1 MACTLGHRCVSFI
14 SPTRRATIKRLI
26 AYQPHGMLSP
36 PGISRS
42 CPHCLRRFVHARAV
56 AGQKYLSP
64 FCVIAT
70 RSAAPCSQRMVLA
83 RTVRW
88 SWRIN
93 CFGFPLP
100 AEWETYLM
108 VVLFGCQCP
117 RRGITSPRRVFV
129 VLLHPLKSA
138 PSLTSQRE
146 SLKYKVQIKFFILF
160 SRTDIFWDMADCD
173 MPMRPA
179 ISSCV

>member
-1 MACTLGHRCVSFI
+1 MACTLDHQCVSFI
-14 SPTRRATIKRLI
+14 SPTRRATIKRLT
-26 AYQPHGMLSP
+26 AYQPHGMLSHP
-36 PGISRS
+36 RISWS
-42 CPHCLRRFVHARAV
+42 CPRCLRRFIHARAV

-88 SWRIN
+88 SWRIR

-117 RRGITSPRRVFV
+117 RRGIASPRRGFVF
-129 VLLHPLKSA
+129 LLPPPGRP
-138 PSLTSQRE
+138 PSLTSQRKG
-146 SLKYKVQIKFFILF
+146 LKYKV
-160 SRTDIFWDMADCD
+160 
-173 MPMRPA
+173 
-179 ISSCV
+179 